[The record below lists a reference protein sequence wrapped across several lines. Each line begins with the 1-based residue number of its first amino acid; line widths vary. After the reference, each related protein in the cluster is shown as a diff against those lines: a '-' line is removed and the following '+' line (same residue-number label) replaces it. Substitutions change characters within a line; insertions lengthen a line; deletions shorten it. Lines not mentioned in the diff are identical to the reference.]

1 MSHPHSPER
10 IHVIF
15 KTHLD
20 VGFTDYARNVV
31 ERYFTDYIP
40 RAVTLARELRE
51 AQSPRRFI
59 WTTGSWLIYEYLEQA
74 KQDARRE
81 MEQAILEG
89 DITWHAMP
97 FTVHS
102 ENMDPALFRF
112 GLSLSS
118 ELDRRFGKKTIA
130 AKMTD
135 VPGHT
140 RAIVPLLAEAGVR
153 FLHIG
158 VNAAST
164 PPDVPPVFRWQA
176 PSGAEIAVMYHKG
189 SYGDLMTLPDLPDAI
204 AFAHTNDNLGP
215 QSKEELEA
223 AFGKIQEQFKDA
235 SVQASTLDAFAQSL
249 ETIWDRLPVITQE
262 IGDTWIH
269 GVGTDP
275 AKISRYRALLRLRR
289 TWQEH
294 GIPADK
300 LHDFHRKL
308 LLIPEHT
315 WGMDVKTYLWDW
327 ENYTNAEFLA
337 VRSQENYR
345 TIEASWQEQ
354 RDYLHAALDGLNDPN
369 LRSEAEAALS
379 EVQPARP
386 DVAPFSPIE
395 NLAAPQVTDHFI
407 FTLDPQRG
415 FINHLERTPYA
426 EKSRPRQW
434 ASPDFPLA
442 LFRYEAFSA
451 SDYQRFYR
459 QYIQNKRQTSFWA
472 KPDFTKPGM
481 ENAST
486 EHKVFYPTLTW
497 AGMCQS
503 PQSQK
508 YLLRCTMPE
517 ESWQR
522 YGAPRE
528 LTLEITFPRSEPV
541 IEFRLQWFDK
551 TACRIAEALW
561 FSFIPR
567 VRQPRSWRMEKLGE
581 WISPLEVIRDGNCKL
596 HAVGQGVRCQEAKTC
611 IEIESLDAPLVAP
624 GQPSLLDFN
633 NRQPNLRGGMHFN
646 LFNNVWGTNFPMWYE
661 EDAMLRFRLRFK
673 D

>member
-1 MSHPHSPER
+1 MSHPNSPKR

-40 RAVTLARELRE
+40 RAVALARELRE
-51 AQSPRRFI
+51 AQSPQRFI

-74 KQDARRE
+74 KQDARLE

-102 ENMDPALFRF
+102 EDMDPALFRF
-112 GLSLSS
+112 GLSLSG

-140 RAIVPLLAEAGVR
+140 RAIVPLLVEAGVR

-189 SYGDLMTLPDLPDAI
+189 SYGDLMTIPGLPDAI

-215 QSKEELEA
+215 QSKEDLET
-223 AFGKIQEQFKDA
+223 AFPSIQGHFKDA
-235 SVQASTLDAFAQSL
+235 EIRASTLDAFAQSL

-289 TWQEH
+289 SWQER
-294 GIPADK
+294 GVPEDK

-315 WGMDVKTYLWDW
+315 WGMDVKTYLGDW
-327 ENYTNAEFLA
+327 ENYANADFQA
-337 VRSQENYR
+337 VRSQDNYR

-354 RDYLHAALDGLNDPN
+354 RGYLNAALDGLSDPN
-369 LRSEAEAALS
+369 LRAEADAALA
-379 EVQPARP
+379 EVQPTHP
-386 DVAPFSPIE
+386 DAAPFSH
-395 NLAAPQVTDHFI
+395 LTDLSALQVTDQFT
-407 FTLDPQRG
+407 FTLDPQHG
-415 FINHLERTPYA
+415 FINHLERTPNNG
-426 EKSRPRQW
+426 KSKPRQW

-442 LFRYEAFSA
+442 LFRYEAFSGN
-451 SDYQRFYR
+451 DYQRFYR
-459 QYIQNKRQTSFWA
+459 QYIQNKPQTSFWA

-481 ENAST
+481 ERASS
-486 EHKVFYPTLTW
+486 EHKIFYPTLTW
-497 AGMCQS
+497 AGMRQS
-503 PQSQK
+503 PESQQ
-508 YLLRCTMPE
+508 YLLCHTMPE
-517 ESWQR
+517 ESWQV

-528 LTLEITFPRSEPV
+528 LALEITFPRSEPV
-541 IEFRLQWFDK
+541 IEFRLQWFEK

-561 FSFIPR
+561 FSFIPC
-567 VRQPRSWRMEKLGE
+567 VKQPRNWRIEKLGE
-581 WISPLEVIRDGNCKL
+581 WISPLEVIRDGNRKL
-596 HAVGQGVRCQEAKTC
+596 HAVGCGVRCQEAGGC
-611 IEIESLDAPLVAP
+611 IDIESLDAPLVAP
-624 GQPSLLDFN
+624 GLPSLLDFN

-661 EDAMLRFRLRFK
+661 EDALFRFRLRFE